1 MTDQAEVLEHDSSAV
16 AILRKRLSRRF
27 GELVAE
33 QANPAARRPLRQ
45 VEQLEQRSLAC
56 SRWPG
61 EKIEAALAEAEVEI
75 AQDFRSRAVAQAD
88 AVEFRNVWQCAFPS
102 RRQSQGDPALPSS
115 AHSCLPCAHRPGRGL
130 LLQ

>member
-1 MTDQAEVLEHDSSAV
+1 MTDQAEVLEHDSNAA

-61 EKIEAALAEAEVEI
+61 EEIEAALAEAEVEI

-88 AVEFRNVWQCAFPS
+88 AVEFRNV
-102 RRQSQGDPALPSS
+102 
-115 AHSCLPCAHRPGRGL
+115 
-130 LLQ
+130 